1 MLLKITTVN
10 RVLTHINI
18 CECVCVCID
27 THVYMY
33 IYIYI
38 VNVLRKIFK
47 FDNTTQI
54 VAYSLGLK
62 NQVVS

>member
-33 IYIYI
+33 IYIYSKCI
-38 VNVLRKIFK
+38 EENF
-47 FDNTTQI
+47 
-54 VAYSLGLK
+54 
-62 NQVVS
+62 